1 MAGEDMIKDN
11 GEEVQL
17 ETLDG
22 VSADI
27 DDRPAKEKALVRRID
42 KRMMPL
48 MMLLYILNYLDRNNI
63 ATARLGNFEEDI
75 GLVNEQYN
83 TVTSIFFVGYI
94 LTQVPTNM
102 ILNKMQPSIFLV
114 CIVAACHSPNIMTNS
129 SAFHY
134 GLLGNC

>member
-75 GLVNEQYN
+75 GLVNE
-83 TVTSIFFVGYI
+83 
-94 LTQVPTNM
+94 
-102 ILNKMQPSIFLV
+102 
-114 CIVAACHSPNIMTNS
+114 
-129 SAFHY
+129 
-134 GLLGNC
+134 

>member
-48 MMLLYILNYLDRNNI
+48 MMLLCKFISCRNLTPLDVF
-63 ATARLGNFEEDI
+63 T
-75 GLVNEQYN
+75 
-83 TVTSIFFVGYI
+83 T
-94 LTQVPTNM
+94 
-102 ILNKMQPSIFLV
+102 
-114 CIVAACHSPNIMTNS
+114 
-129 SAFHY
+129 
-134 GLLGNC
+134 